1 MSLIVRVFRWENKTG
16 AEMSGVELL
25 GRYFSLLDEDEI
37 LELYKENYFI
47 IDLDIYSDEGP

>member
-1 MSLIVRVFRWENKTG
+1 
-16 AEMSGVELL
+16 MSGVELL